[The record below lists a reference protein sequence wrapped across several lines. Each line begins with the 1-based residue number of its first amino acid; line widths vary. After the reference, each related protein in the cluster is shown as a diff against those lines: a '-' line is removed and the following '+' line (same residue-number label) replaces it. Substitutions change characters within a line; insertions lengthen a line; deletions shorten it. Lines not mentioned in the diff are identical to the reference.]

1 MTAHLIAAFFV
12 LTAGFAAGWTAALLL
27 TAKDRHALLEDIEF
41 LEQQWQ
47 LIDEER
53 LELHRAWAE
62 HALQV
67 KEQRVELAL
76 GEHKRV
82 ALS

>member
-1 MTAHLIAAFFV
+1 MNPYILAFFV
-12 LTAGFAAGWTAALLL
+12 VSIGFAVGWTAALLVV
-27 TAKDRHALLEDIEF
+27 AGDRRDILQDMTF

-47 LIDEER
+47 LIDDER

-67 KEQRVELAL
+67 KEARVELAL